1 MHTTVCCLRPS
12 YTGLYEDHYLTKAGS
27 SANANAD
34 NIDFMFLATL
44 DFLMLVTYVCV
55 NQSRQSIRP
64 TCNSFS
70 I

>member
-1 MHTTVCCLRPS
+1 MIKAAVHPFNN
-12 YTGLYEDHYLTKAGS
+12 YLYEDHYLTKASS

-64 TCNSFS
+64 NSFS